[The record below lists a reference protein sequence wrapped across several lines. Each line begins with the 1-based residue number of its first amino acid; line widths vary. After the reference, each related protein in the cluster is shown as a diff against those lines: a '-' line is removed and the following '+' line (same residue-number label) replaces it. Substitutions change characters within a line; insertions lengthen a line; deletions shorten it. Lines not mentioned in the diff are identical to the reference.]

1 MATNLLETPIGTLLG
16 GPKRNIANAM
26 RLGAFLLV
34 VPFPMFSDL
43 PLVHLWWGIG
53 ICLASMLPGYL
64 WALGKAPGIP
74 IFPIFAITHLWAF
87 GLPVLTAH
95 PVIMN
100 YPPESIQ
107 TAGGTVVGFLL
118 IATIVWLRVAKN
130 PAHAI
135 SMRVIDSRAGSGL
148 VWIPLLAS
156 IAYNLLTLADR
167 ADLLGQFNSIIRA
180 SILGLNTLAV
190 FILCIRWGNGQL
202 AQRARPIL
210 AFLIFLQLASD
221 AAGLLLIGA
230 MTTFLIALVAY
241 TAGKGRVPYIPAIA
255 VILVFTFLHVGKSEM
270 RERYWHNDSTV
281 VLEPQEIPGWYGEWI
296 ATSLA
301 ASTADVGDQLIG
313 RQKEEAQ
320 PLWWRSS
327 TMQLLLMAQDLTP
340 SQLPFMN
347 GETYEIIPQ
356 LIIPRILNPNKLR
369 THEGTHRLNVH
380 YGMQRYEDTFTT
392 TIGWG
397 LLNEAFANF
406 GLKGVAALAVII
418 GALYG
423 WVTRFSAPG
432 TLLSLRVLTAILVM
446 SYAFQTEFSAGVY
459 ISALFQSIA
468 ALVALSF
475 VIMRREWI
483 PGRHAAEEEFE
494 ENRE

>member
-1 MATNLLETPIGTLLG
+1 MSLLETPIGTLLG
-16 GPKRNIANAM
+16 GRKRNIANAM
-26 RLGAFLLV
+26 RIGAFVLII
-34 VPFPMFSDL
+34 PMPMFSSV
-43 PLVHLWWGIG
+43 PPMHLWWGIA

-64 WALGKAPGIP
+64 WALGKAPGFP

-100 YPPESIQ
+100 YPPANIQ
-107 TAGGTVVGFLL
+107 MACGTVVGFL
-118 IATIVWLRVAKN
+118 IVSTVVWLRIART
-130 PAHAI
+130 PAHATSI
-135 SMRVIDSRAGSGL
+135 RLIDTQAGSGL
-148 VWIPLLAS
+148 VWLPVIAS
-156 IAYNLLTLADR
+156 IAYNLISLADR
-167 ADLLGQFNSIIRA
+167 TEILGQFNSIIRA

-202 AQRARPIL
+202 SQRARPVL
-210 AFLIFLQLASD
+210 ATLLFLQLATDVAS
-221 AAGLLLIGA
+221 LLLIGA

-241 TAGKGRVPYIPAIA
+241 TAGKGRVPYLPVIA
-255 VILVFTFLHVGKSEM
+255 VVLAFTFLHVGKSGM

-281 VLEPQEIPGWYGEWI
+281 ILQPLEIPGWYAEWI
-296 ATSLA
+296 DASLT
-301 ASTADVGDQLIG
+301 ASTADLGGEIVG
-313 RQKEEAQ
+313 RQKDEAQ

-327 TMQLLLMAQDLTP
+327 TMQLLLLAQDLTP
-340 SQLPFMN
+340 SQLPFMD

-356 LIIPRILNPNKLR
+356 LIIPRVLNPNKLR

-397 LLNEAFANF
+397 LLNEAFANY
-406 GLKGVAALAVII
+406 GLKGVAGLAIVI

-432 TLLSLRVLTAILVM
+432 TLLSLRALFAILVL

-459 ISALFQSIA
+459 ISALFQSSM

-475 VIMRREWI
+475 VIMRKEWL
-483 PGRHAAEEEFE
+483 PSARRQDEGT
-494 ENRE
+494 

>member
-1 MATNLLETPIGTLLG
+1 MTTTLLETPIGTLLG
-16 GPKRNIANAM
+16 GRKRNIANAM

-34 VPFPMFSDL
+34 VPLPMFSDL
-43 PLVHLWWGIG
+43 PLTHLWWGIA

-64 WALGKAPGIP
+64 WSLGKAPGIP

-87 GLPVLTAH
+87 GLPLLTAH
-95 PVIMN
+95 PIIMN
-100 YPPESIQ
+100 YPAENVQ
-107 TAGGTVVGFLL
+107 MAAGTVVGFLL

-130 PAHAI
+130 PSQPS

-148 VWIPLLAS
+148 VWLPLIAS

-167 ADLLGQFNSIIRA
+167 ADILGQFNSIIRA

-202 AQRARPIL
+202 TERARPIL
-210 AFLIFLQLASD
+210 AFMILLQLATD

-241 TAGKGRVPYIPAIA
+241 TAGKGRVPYLAAIA
-255 VILVFTFLHVGKSEM
+255 VILTFTFLHVGKSEM

-296 ATSLA
+296 AASLD
-301 ASTADVGDQLIG
+301 ASTADMGDQLIG

-340 SQLPFMN
+340 SQLPFMD

-406 GLKGVAALAVII
+406 GLKGVAGLAVII

-432 TLLSLRVLTAILVM
+432 SLLSLRVLSAVLVM

-459 ISALFQSIA
+459 ISALFQSII

-475 VIMRREWI
+475 VIMRSEWM
-483 PGRHAAEEEFE
+483 PGAHGHADEEA
-494 ENRE
+494 